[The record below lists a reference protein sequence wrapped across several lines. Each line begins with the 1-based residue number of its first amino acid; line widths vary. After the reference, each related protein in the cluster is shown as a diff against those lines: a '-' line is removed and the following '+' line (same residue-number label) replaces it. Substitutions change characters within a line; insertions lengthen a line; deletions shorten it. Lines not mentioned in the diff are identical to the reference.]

1 MKLTM
6 SLFLMLL
13 SFNTF
18 GRQPAVDPFV
28 GVEPSGYVDRAP
40 SSEKPYNFENEKKPV
55 LKTQSPSTIT
65 APVLAKEE
73 SAKGTF
79 VLPYF
84 FFLAAIISLPFAIWN
99 ITIGNL
105 SKKTKEENVVAFPS
119 HKKDDD
125 DDWKKKAS

>member
-6 SLFLMLL
+6 ALILMCL

-40 SSEKPYNFENEKKPV
+40 SSEKPYNFEQNQKAV
-55 LKTQSPSTIT
+55 MKTQNPSTAT
-65 APVLAKEE
+65 APVLAKEDP
-73 SAKGTF
+73 AKSDF
-79 VLPYF
+79 MLPYF
-84 FFLAAIISLPFAIWN
+84 FFLAALISLPFAIWN

-105 SKKTKEENVVAFPS
+105 SKKTEENVVVFPS